1 MEQRLKLINILT
13 IIAAIS
19 IIFMQIYWLKT
30 QYDFVV
36 QESVKAKLTDLNDS
50 ANLIF
55 STDRSRDV
63 NFDMIVRV
71 IRKGDKKVWLTTISA
86 NESNVRN
93 STVYIS
99 KTNRLQIDTFYLE
112 KPVQEYL
119 CQNAITKYIA
129 NVKHFVSVASLEKA
143 LQKSM
148 NDASI
153 TVKVCHD
160 SSLVWEPKVLRRPT
174 FLHPSYSLLYGFNP
188 LVRSNVIITGKLAI
202 QPILKE
208 MLWQLVVSILWS
220 ALLIG
225 CLIYQFRTITLQN
238 RIERLRSD
246 FLHTMIHELK
256 RPVQALKMLISFLK
270 DKEMRS
276 DKQLFDEALDD
287 SQTELDNLSAY
298 FSKLRDMTYDELEEI
313 PLNVTCFDLK
323 SVAQNSI
330 HQLRL
335 PSERKLEIKLETDE
349 TPMLVKA
356 DKMHIGNIISN
367 LLENA
372 VKYSGGNSRIVLRIH
387 CFTGRFLIEVED
399 NGFGI
404 STDDQVHIFEKFYR
418 CRSVQQ
424 RDIPGIGLGLSYVKM
439 LVDAHKGSIFV
450 SSHINEGA
458 KFTINIPQEKSV
470 C

>member
-19 IIFMQIYWLKT
+19 IIFMQSYWLKT

-55 STDRSRDV
+55 SADGSKDV
-63 NFDMIVRV
+63 SFDIIVRV
-71 IRKGDKKVWLTTISA
+71 IRKGDKKAWLTTISA
-86 NESNVRN
+86 NGSNVRN
-93 STVYIS
+93 GTVYIN
-99 KTNRLQIDTFYLE
+99 KNNRLQIDTFYLE

-129 NVKHFVSVASLEKA
+129 NAKHFISVASLEKA
-143 LQKSM
+143 LQNSM
-148 NDASI
+148 NDVSI
-153 TVKVCHD
+153 AVKVCHD
-160 SSLVWEPKVLRRPT
+160 SSQVWEPKVLRNPT

-188 LVRSNVIITGKLAI
+188 LIRSNVIITGKLAI
-202 QPILKE
+202 QSILKK
-208 MLWQLVVSILWS
+208 MFWQLIVSILWS

-238 RIERLRSD
+238 HIEQLRRD

-276 DKQLFDEALDD
+276 DKQLFDEAIDD

-313 PLNVTCFDLK
+313 PLNITRFDLK
-323 SVAQNSI
+323 RVAQNSI

-372 VKYSGGNSRIVLRIH
+372 VKYSEGNARIALRIH
-387 CFTGRFLIEVED
+387 CFTNRFLIEVED

-404 STDDQVHIFEKFYR
+404 STDDQVHVFEKFYR

-439 LVDAHKGSIFV
+439 LVDAHKGNISV
-450 SSHINEGA
+450 SSHVNEGA